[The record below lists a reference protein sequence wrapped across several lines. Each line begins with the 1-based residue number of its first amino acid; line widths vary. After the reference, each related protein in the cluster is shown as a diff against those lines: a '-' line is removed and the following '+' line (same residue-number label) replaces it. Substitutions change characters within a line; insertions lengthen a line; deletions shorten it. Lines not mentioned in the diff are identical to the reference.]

1 MIKQAA
7 ALMLAIPFL
16 FSALPAFAHN
26 ETEVG
31 DIRIV
36 GGWGIE
42 PPLMGQLNT
51 IELEVTRIS
60 DGTPVTNAFSS
71 ADVNVKKGGVEKP
84 LDLRPTEEPGVY
96 EADIIPTLRGL
107 YAVTISGNIAGQAID
122 SQLEIEDVDDPRKI
136 QFPEAGDTDQGVPQG
151 FIDETR
157 RVISDLTVQV
167 QDAKSAAQDA
177 SEAASSAAGTAG
189 EVKAAADMAYLV
201 GIVGIG
207 VGVAGIA
214 IGAVALSRRARVS

>member
-7 ALMLAIPFL
+7 ALMLAVPLL

-26 ETEVG
+26 EIEVG

-51 IELEVTRIS
+51 IVLEVTHVS

-71 ADVNVKKGGVEKP
+71 ADVSVKKGGVEKP

-96 EADIIPTLRGL
+96 EADIIPTQRGL
-107 YAVTISGNIAGQAID
+107 VAVIISGSIAGQAIR
-122 SQLEIEDVDDPRKI
+122 SQIEIEDVEDPRKL
-136 QFPEAGDTDQGVPQG
+136 QFPEAGDDQGVPQG
-151 FIDETR
+151 FVDEMR
-157 RVISDLTVQV
+157 RVISDLTVQAE
-167 QDAKSAAQDA
+167 DAKSAAQDA
-177 SEAASSAAGTAG
+177 SEAASGAAETAG

-207 VGVAGIA
+207 VGIAGIA
-214 IGAVALSRRARVS
+214 IGAVALSRRV